1 MSDTPETPEPTEPQ
15 PKSVEELTAENETLT
30 KQLETANFWRTRITA
45 TLTELESKVEQL
57 EEYLDDE
64 WDSIEAERVAEIMGI
79 DTEVEKEVSVSISGT
94 MTVKAP
100 RGYDWD
106 DLSYSSFDVSIETN
120 WSETF
125 SIESYD
131 LEVNDTTVED

>member
-1 MSDTPETPEPTEPQ
+1 MSELNETPEPTEPQ
-15 PKSVEELTAENETLT
+15 PKSMDELVAENEMLT
-30 KQLETANFWRTRITA
+30 KQLETANFWRSRNAEALSEI
-45 TLTELESKVEQL
+45 ERKVEQL

-94 MTVKAP
+94 MRVKAP

-106 DLSYSSFDVSIETN
+106 DLSYSSFEVSIETN